1 MNIIRNSL
9 LAAILTLSA
18 TSAHAQF
25 TVGLKNTRF
34 AEVGYTLKSHYT
46 FQLSHSLFSEKP
58 AFQEV
63 KVTFN
68 YTNAWQD
75 LSYSAAAYGSS
86 TWNGDYKTA
95 GARIGG
101 RYTFAKRFHILGIL
115 NPHYDTGYGYNTCF
129 AAGALVN
136 FISAIALRLQYT
148 TIPDYRMSEKR
159 LHAGFDA
166 KVGPLSVS
174 PILSVPLEGS
184 SQLSKFRVLAS
195 CSYTF

>member
-1 MNIIRNSL
+1 M
-9 LAAILTLSA
+9 
-18 TSAHAQF
+18 
-25 TVGLKNTRF
+25 
-34 AEVGYTLKSHYT
+34 GYTLKSHYT

-115 NPHYDTGYGYNTCF
+115 NPHYDTGYDYNTCF
-129 AAGALVN
+129 AAGASVN